1 MPTLSFQ
8 KTKKSLCIPIAIVKG
23 GDLHNQILY
32 LYPDDNEVNIT
43 KQDRLYQLVKGNN
56 NAGKHTL
63 IDLPDDSMFY
73 PLPDASGEHRQV
85 YYITGASGSGKSY
98 MARMLCEAYM
108 KMYPDRQVYLI
119 SKLEQDDTL
128 DNTKPRPPQ
137 RINYE
142 TFVSDPPHL
151 EEFENAMVIFDD
163 YDTISGK
170 LGDAIQLLI
179 DDIAIQGRHYN
190 ITLCA
195 LSHYLTNYKKTRL
208 LLNEATH
215 VVIYPQATSAHALR
229 YLLQTHIGMEK
240 KDIQQLKK
248 LGRWVLLHKNYP
260 QYILSK
266 NRCQILHQD

>member
-1 MPTLSFQ
+1 MPTVSFE
-8 KTKKSLCIPIAIVKG
+8 KHKSLQCIPIAIVKG
-23 GDLHNQILY
+23 GDLHNQILFF
-32 LYPDDNEVNIT
+32 YPDDVNS
-43 KQDRLYQLVKGNN
+43 KEKVESNSRLFQIIKGKTNT
-56 NAGKHTL
+56 GRHTL

-73 PLPDASGEHRQV
+73 PLPDASGKHRQV

-108 KMYPDRQVYLI
+108 KMYPNRQVYLI

-151 EEFENAMVIFDD
+151 EEFEDAMVIFDD

-170 LGDAIQLLI
+170 LGEAIQLLM
-179 DDIAIQGRHYN
+179 DDIAIQWRHYN

-195 LSHYLTNYKKTRL
+195 
-208 LLNEATH
+208 
-215 VVIYPQATSAHALR
+215 
-229 YLLQTHIGMEK
+229 
-240 KDIQQLKK
+240 
-248 LGRWVLLHKNYP
+248 
-260 QYILSK
+260 
-266 NRCQILHQD
+266 